1 MPRHYNNHP
10 RNYEQL
16 SLVGVKVGTGA
27 INNEQGLSSASK
39 SSIRR
44 FVITEKAPTRAF
56 S

>member
-1 MPRHYNNHP
+1 MLRHYINHP

-27 INNEQGLSSASK
+27 INNSASK

-44 FVITEKAPTRAF
+44 RPLLSQREIV
-56 S
+56 